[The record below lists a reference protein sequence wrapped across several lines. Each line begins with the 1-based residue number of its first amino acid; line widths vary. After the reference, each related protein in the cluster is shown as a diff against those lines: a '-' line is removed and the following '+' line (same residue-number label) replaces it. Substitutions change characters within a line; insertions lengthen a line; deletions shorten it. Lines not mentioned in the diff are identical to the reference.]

1 MRALPCLI
9 IQRPQLLISE
19 RMPLQ
24 QASTQNAYNAIS
36 TCLAF
41 DSIDSQVYFQSPLY
55 TTQCVRSSKDPSY
68 ILDHPD
74 PLGNGSADSEID
86 LAAMVHDFM
95 ESGSFETDIYENGD
109 GEGRLPLNCLRIPE
123 ALQALKSHLNSEE
136 EELLSILSM
145 FLHSVEDVDLLCVKS
160 RTECKGSCI
169 RRILVNHL
177 MRLGYDAAICTSKWL
192 KSGKMPGGVLY
203 LCLAE
208 VAKYIFFSS
217 FIVEIQYYYRPS
229 SAVIDDASL
238 FQYCSGEYEY
248 IDVFFT
254 GERRMRERLI
264 LDLDFQSQF
273 QIARPTHSYAAAIR
287 FLPAVFVGPVEKLR
301 QVLHIMAEAAKL
313 SLKQNS
319 MPVPPWRSLDYLL
332 AKWLSPC
339 GRLKI
344 HDQEMCFGVIH
355 TSAWYGKQ
363 GKKQCV
369 EQLKSLKVYV
379 VSEQNKNGA
388 QDTQVLEKSR
398 LM

>member
-192 KSGKMPGGVLY
+192 KSGKMPG
-203 LCLAE
+203 
-208 VAKYIFFSS
+208 
-217 FIVEIQYYYRPS
+217 
-229 SAVIDDASL
+229 
-238 FQYCSGEYEY
+238 EYEY